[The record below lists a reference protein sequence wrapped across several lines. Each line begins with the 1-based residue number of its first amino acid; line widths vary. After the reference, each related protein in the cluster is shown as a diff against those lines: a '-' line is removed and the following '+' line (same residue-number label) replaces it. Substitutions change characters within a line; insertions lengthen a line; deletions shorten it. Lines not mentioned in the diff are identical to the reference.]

1 MFSKI
6 LSSDGGRNTKY
17 YDINIKTL
25 NWRRQEN
32 QNAKNDRGKWLKDN
46 KQIRELVN
54 SYYKKL
60 FALDKIILL

>member
-6 LSSDGGRNTKY
+6 MSSDGGRNTKY

-32 QNAKNDRGKWLKDN
+32 QNAKNDRGK
-46 KQIRELVN
+46 
-54 SYYKKL
+54 
-60 FALDKIILL
+60 